1 MKTNPLFKKEAN
13 SLDNVNDVF
22 KKLNDEFGGD
32 LFNIVRK
39 APDMTE
45 EEATKVMEDFSKKVG
60 DSFERDCKE

>member
-1 MKTNPLFKKEAN
+1 M
-13 SLDNVNDVF
+13 DNVNDVF

>member
-13 SLDNVNDVF
+13 SLKNVDDVF
-22 KKLNDEFGGD
+22 KQLNDEFGGD
-32 LFNIVRK
+32 LFNIVKK

-45 EEATKVMEDFSKKVG
+45 EEATKVMEDFSEKVG